1 MKASELYLLGKHLME
16 LASQGMRDDTDPE
29 TPEIYDLLIS
39 VLVED
44 PGISIGELAAR
55 SGFAQSHVSAA
66 VAKMRDGGAVVTR
79 PDPADR
85 RRTLVTPVEAL
96 VEAVAHRQQRAAEQ
110 IIAEAL
116 AELDPDAA
124 AAADRAARLT
134 LAAEE
139 LYRVLTARALGV
151 TGDLELMP
159 LNSLTEKA
167 AERPKRKGRS

>member
-16 LASQGMRDDTDPE
+16 LASRGMRDDTDPE

-39 VLVED
+39 VLVES
-44 PGISIGELAAR
+44 PAMSIGELTAR
-55 SGFAQSHVSAA
+55 TGFAQSHVSAA
-66 VAKMRDGGAVVTR
+66 VAKLREGGAVVTH

-85 RRTLVTPVEAL
+85 RRTLVTPVEGL
-96 VEAVAHRQQRAAEQ
+96 VEAVTHRQQRAAEQ

-116 AELDPDAA
+116 AELDPDTAA
-124 AAADRAARLT
+124 VADRAARLT

-151 TGDLELMP
+151 PGHLDLMP

-167 AERPKRKGRS
+167 TERPKRRGKS